1 MTIINIAD
9 LEVHIAIGSPQSR
22 LLLTGLLQKVLH
34 NIRGEPQETNLS
46 GLKSK

>member
-1 MTIINIAD
+1 MIIIIAD
-9 LEVHIAIGSPQSR
+9 LEVHITIGEPMFQVIT
-22 LLLTGLLQKVLH
+22 TGLLQKVLH